1 MKIGITIITYE
12 RPEKLLRLVLD
23 RIFRLSG
30 NVSVV
35 IVSNS
40 ESEDAKNREESLQKE
55 FPFTLLRNKSLF
67 VLTARNKG
75 TLHQFDSCDYFV
87 EMDDDMIVTP
97 GWLERIITVM
107 EKDEAIG
114 IAVPLLNF
122 SQVIWYKG
130 QVVALPPEINKNL
143 EAIALEKDYNT
154 DLLDSFWQRIF
165 ASKNSTYQ
173 EIKAAPEIS
182 LQVKSKKAIEAGCLW
197 DENLDGACVEV
208 NAVLARRI
216 REAGMKVVVVKNSF
230 VFHLQ
235 TSTHAA
241 TMRQGDLGG
250 KLHGDNCQYI
260 AEKFGSMENIYDF
273 KIPEEVEVF
282 TLNWELYQKHSE
294 DNLRD

>member
-1 MKIGITIITYE
+1 MKTGITIVTYE

-40 ESEDAKNREESLQKE
+40 ESEDAKNREEFLQKE

-67 VLTARNKG
+67 VLTARNMG
-75 TLHQFDSCDYFV
+75 TMHQFSSCDYFV
-87 EMDDDMIVTP
+87 EMDDDIIVTP
-97 GWLERIITVM
+97 SWLERIITVM
-107 EKDEAIG
+107 EQDKAIG

-130 QVVALPPEINKNL
+130 QVVALPSEVNKNL
-143 EAIALEKDYNT
+143 EAIALGENYNT
-154 DLLDSFWQRIF
+154 DLLDNFWQKHF

-173 EIKAAPEIS
+173 EIKCPEIS
-182 LQVKSKKAIEAGCLW
+182 LQVKSKRAIEAGCLW
-197 DENLDGACVEV
+197 DENLDGACVAA
-208 NAVLARRI
+208 NSVLARRI
-216 REAGMKVVVVKNSF
+216 REAGMKVVAVKNSF

-235 TSTHAA
+235 TSTHAKA
-241 TMRQGDLGG
+241 MRHGDLGG

-260 AEKFGSMENIYDF
+260 AEKFGSIENIYDF
-273 KIPEEVEVF
+273 KIPEEVECF
-282 TLNWELYQKHSE
+282 TIDYELYQKHSE
-294 DNLRD
+294 ENLRD

>member
-1 MKIGITIITYE
+1 MKTGITIVTYE
-12 RPEKLLRLVLD
+12 RPEEFLRLILE
-23 RIFRLSG
+23 RIFRNSG
-30 NVSVV
+30 NVSIVM
-35 IVSNS
+35 VSNS

-75 TLHQFDSCDYFV
+75 TLHQIDSCDYFV

-97 GWLERIITVM
+97 GWLERIITIM
-107 EKDEAIG
+107 EKDKAVG

-143 EAIALEKDYNT
+143 EAISLGNYNT
-154 DLLDSFWQRIF
+154 DLLDSFWQRTF

-173 EIKAAPEIS
+173 EIKVPEIS

-197 DENLDGACVEV
+197 DENLDGACVGA
-208 NAVLARRI
+208 NTILARRI
-216 REAGMKVVVVKNSF
+216 REAGMKVVAIKNSF

-235 TSTHAA
+235 TSTHANS
-241 TMRQGDLGG
+241 MRHSDLD
-250 KLHGDNCQYI
+250 LHANCRQYI
-260 AEKFGSMENIYDF
+260 AEKFGGIENMHDF
-273 KIPEEVEVF
+273 KIPEEVETF
-282 TLNWELYQKHSE
+282 TLDYALYQKHAE
-294 DNLRD
+294 ENLRD